1 MFISQ
6 DNGFTLLEVLVALV
20 IAALA
25 LIVMFR
31 AGGDGLVA
39 VNTASRYEE
48 AIQRAQSHLA
58 SVGRDIA
65 LLQGDSQG
73 DDGGGFRWR
82 LRIAPVTSWQAAAG
96 TSSLAT
102 IMFDVEVV
110 IYWPGVAGERSI
122 RLHTRR
128 LGTIMPER

>member
-48 AIQRAQSHLA
+48 AIQRAQ
-58 SVGRDIA
+58 
-65 LLQGDSQG
+65 
-73 DDGGGFRWR
+73 
-82 LRIAPVTSWQAAAG
+82 TSPYCRETPKGTMAAASDG
-96 TSSLAT
+96 DCAS
-102 IMFDVEVV
+102 
-110 IYWPGVAGERSI
+110 PR
-122 RLHTRR
+122 
-128 LGTIMPER
+128 